1 MTDIDDLLDRL
12 QSAGVRLAVDGE
24 RLNVSAPKGML
35 TETLRAE
42 LVACKETLKARLAHS
57 VAGIGQSGQPA
68 AIVRSPRQATMPV
81 SHTQRRMWLLKQL
94 DTASTA
100 YNVPSAL
107 RIDGELAV
115 ATLEAALAALVAR
128 HESLRMRFMLVDD
141 ELRCAVDPDGQVALE
156 RHDLGHLPAGQGE
169 EQALQLA
176 GELARRPFDIARG
189 PLLHAALIRAA
200 PRHHVLCL
208 VFDHII
214 ADGPSVAIFLGELKQ
229 LYEAQLRGERADLG
243 ELPVGYPDYV
253 AWQHRRLAAGDLT
266 RHLDFWRAQLAGLPA
281 ALRLPTDRP
290 RPRLPSSRGAI
301 LARTLDPALVARL
314 KAFARREGATL
325 YMVLLAAYQVLL
337 HRYAGVADFAVGT
350 AVANRSQP
358 EVQRVF
364 GLFANNIAIR
374 ADLGGDP
381 TVQELVAGVAAAA
394 GKAYAHQEMPFDL
407 LVEQLAPRRDADHPP
422 VFQTMFTLHTQLV
435 MNFGLGAARCSPLE
449 FQAGTSRFDLSADVF
464 ELADG
469 MRVCFEY
476 NTDLFD
482 ARSIEGIL
490 DSYQVL
496 LKAFVDAPACTIS
509 QLPLLADGERQMILE
524 RFNDTA
530 LAEPGPGIVERFEQ
544 VAARSPDAVAVSCQG
559 RTLSYGELAQA
570 AEQLARR
577 LARQGIGTGAIV
589 GLCLERSPSM
599 VVALLGILKSGAA
612 YLPIDPGF
620 PADRIR
626 YMLEDSRCRALVA
639 DPGAM
644 RRLDLPPTLPVVDME
659 EVQAGAVVPDADG
672 AAAAAALAA
681 PLPEQLA
688 YLIYTSGST
697 GRPKGVAVTQGN
709 LANFLTSMQ
718 REPGL
723 GADDV
728 LAAVTTISFDIAG
741 LEIYLP
747 LVVGARIELVASQD
761 AVDGA
766 TLARVLAASGA
777 TVMQATPATW
787 RMLLESDWRGGP
799 AFKALCGGEPLT
811 PALAAAL
818 QARVGALWNLYGPT
832 ETTIWSTAERVAPGA
847 GPITIGRPIGNT
859 RIYVLDDALAPAP
872 VNVAGEI
879 WIGGAGVAA
888 GYHRRPELTAE
899 RFRRDCFAVS
909 PGARMYRTGDL
920 GRWRSDGRL
929 EHLGRIDH
937 QVKIRGFRIELGEI
951 EAALAAVPGVHQ
963 ALVVA
968 REVAEGDARLIAY
981 VVFAGGVDLTASE
994 IRKALRQILPNYMIP
1009 AAVVALASIPLTPN
1023 GKIDRVALPDPFGRE
1038 TAEADC
1044 CDPPAPGIEHLL
1056 AGLWRDVLK
1065 VDRIMA
1071 GDNFFDLGGHSLL
1084 SVRVAAAMQR
1094 ATGWR
1099 MDPRTLFFQS
1109 LREVA
1114 AAAPAGACAAIG
1126 SGR

>member
-464 ELADG
+464 
-469 MRVCFEY
+469 
-476 NTDLFD
+476 
-482 ARSIEGIL
+482 
-490 DSYQVL
+490 
-496 LKAFVDAPACTIS
+496 
-509 QLPLLADGERQMILE
+509 
-524 RFNDTA
+524 
-530 LAEPGPGIVERFEQ
+530 
-544 VAARSPDAVAVSCQG
+544 
-559 RTLSYGELAQA
+559 
-570 AEQLARR
+570 
-577 LARQGIGTGAIV
+577 
-589 GLCLERSPSM
+589 
-599 VVALLGILKSGAA
+599 
-612 YLPIDPGF
+612 
-620 PADRIR
+620 
-626 YMLEDSRCRALVA
+626 
-639 DPGAM
+639 
-644 RRLDLPPTLPVVDME
+644 
-659 EVQAGAVVPDADG
+659 
-672 AAAAAALAA
+672 
-681 PLPEQLA
+681 
-688 YLIYTSGST
+688 
-697 GRPKGVAVTQGN
+697 
-709 LANFLTSMQ
+709 
-718 REPGL
+718 
-723 GADDV
+723 
-728 LAAVTTISFDIAG
+728 
-741 LEIYLP
+741 
-747 LVVGARIELVASQD
+747 
-761 AVDGA
+761 
-766 TLARVLAASGA
+766 
-777 TVMQATPATW
+777 
-787 RMLLESDWRGGP
+787 
-799 AFKALCGGEPLT
+799 
-811 PALAAAL
+811 
-818 QARVGALWNLYGPT
+818 
-832 ETTIWSTAERVAPGA
+832 
-847 GPITIGRPIGNT
+847 
-859 RIYVLDDALAPAP
+859 
-872 VNVAGEI
+872 
-879 WIGGAGVAA
+879 
-888 GYHRRPELTAE
+888 
-899 RFRRDCFAVS
+899 
-909 PGARMYRTGDL
+909 
-920 GRWRSDGRL
+920 
-929 EHLGRIDH
+929 
-937 QVKIRGFRIELGEI
+937 
-951 EAALAAVPGVHQ
+951 
-963 ALVVA
+963 
-968 REVAEGDARLIAY
+968 
-981 VVFAGGVDLTASE
+981 
-994 IRKALRQILPNYMIP
+994 
-1009 AAVVALASIPLTPN
+1009 
-1023 GKIDRVALPDPFGRE
+1023 
-1038 TAEADC
+1038 
-1044 CDPPAPGIEHLL
+1044 
-1056 AGLWRDVLK
+1056 
-1065 VDRIMA
+1065 
-1071 GDNFFDLGGHSLL
+1071 
-1084 SVRVAAAMQR
+1084 
-1094 ATGWR
+1094 
-1099 MDPRTLFFQS
+1099 
-1109 LREVA
+1109 
-1114 AAAPAGACAAIG
+1114 
-1126 SGR
+1126 